1 MLLKKKITLLIHG
14 LFVEKLMDVGNDKLI
29 HTNIH
34 VENLTVMESGGIGPH
49 QYLLITKSSTEIMV
63 RL

>member
-1 MLLKKKITLLIHG
+1 
-14 LFVEKLMDVGNDKLI
+14 MDVGNDKLI

-63 RL
+63 RLYKKQQIIKKK